1 MTGLRGTNLD
11 KAEVFSQG
19 HTIDAVAADWITR
32 YEQHNTNAMCDLINF
47 VLKCTGCD
55 SQVDV
60 HDIEDPDNVTS
71 KLTDLQDEYQRKKP
85 TDYPLI
91 SKARGSNSFRS
102 TLTGFFHSLIST
114 AHAAGILY
122 SDMAMIENIE
132 VWVTTM
138 SSSAIRPFRHTATVI
153 SLAIGTTLCGL
164 ATENAESIAK
174 TMRQKEGEQK
184 KKTVNKD
191 RVAALQAKVG
201 EGERK
206 RAATESILTDLF
218 DTVYVHRYRD
228 VDPKI
233 RVDCVAALGTWITT
247 APDIFFGGQYL
258 RYLGWVL
265 SDTSAPTRAEVIKQ
279 LTKLFKNKEDVGR
292 LRAFTER
299 FRPRLAE
306 MATRD
311 AEPGIRAATVDL
323 LDLIRDTGLLEP
335 DDIDAIGRLV
345 FDTEPRVRK
354 AVAGFFAENINDLFE
369 SAVEDLGGE
378 EGLAEAL
385 GEEVEDEYDNP
396 RIAWLKLKC
405 LVEVLRSYD
414 QEDEESQ
421 ADGIE
426 TLNAPGVDSRFSLA
440 AQAIYEGVPEV
451 KDWEVLAGYL
461 LYDHSSVPQD
471 ADDTDVTFKARCQLN
486 EREEILLLEVLNVAV
501 KSRLTEAIDSEKDKK
516 GKITKARKEESREV
530 QETTALHLAQ
540 VIPRLLKKFSANP
553 ATASAVLRLEHVLN
567 LEIFQELR
575 QDSTTYAALLDDI
588 NKQFMT
594 HVDQGVLTEASTALL
609 HARSFEDLEEVTE
622 EKVSALWE
630 DVIATFR
637 DLEDRKDPDVSED
650 LSELINTV
658 RRMSNL
664 ASISDCIAFLDSQ
677 PPPPS
682 KKGKASGTTA
692 TATPYELLLNLI
704 NDFGPADSD
713 NNTSGEADELTTA
726 AMKTLLFYYMWLV
739 RSLQTSLAANEVIR
753 SLPDYTLF
761 AATLISVMSFRPGTD
776 PVRLAAAGIYLD
788 LHTLFATFR
797 HINPS
802 PKQTLD
808 IHSLVHPIHPEA
820 EAVLMKTFTAAEK
833 HFAKKSRKTL
843 LAPTD
848 SDLSLASDPE
858 DSDDEDDDAAS
869 DAHKAE
875 VLHAEKTLCELSG
888 KLVLAVLGRVFDKAG
903 EEKVRKRLVRNR
915 AHLGG
920 TFSQV
925 LAFLEEKKTKKAK
938 ARGRGKKEEVLVVED
953 EEDEEERREVE
964 EGGEED
970 LRVRELDGFEEPE
983 GSPDVEAPPL
993 EDEGEGEGEGE
1004 GSDIMGD

>member
-1 MTGLRGTNLD
+1 
-11 KAEVFSQG
+11 
-19 HTIDAVAADWITR
+19 
-32 YEQHNTNAMCDLINF
+32 MCDLINF

-71 KLTDLQDEYQRKKP
+71 KLTDLQDEYQRKRP

-91 SKARGSNSFRS
+91 SKAKGNTSFRA
-102 TLTGFFHSLIST
+102 TMTGFFHSLIST

-201 EGERK
+201 EGEKK
-206 RAATESILTDLF
+206 RAATESVLTDLF

-299 FRPRLAE
+299 FRPRLVE

-378 EGLAEAL
+378 EGLVEAL
-385 GEEVEDEYDNP
+385 GEEVEDEYDTP

-414 QEDEESQ
+414 QEDEETQ
-421 ADGIE
+421 AVGTE
-426 TLNAPGVDSRFSLA
+426 SLNAPGVDSRFSLA
-440 AQAIYEGVPEV
+440 AQAIYDGVPEV

-471 ADDTDVTFKARCQLN
+471 VNDTDVTFKARCQMN

-516 GKITKARKEESREV
+516 GKITKARKEESREI
-530 QETTALHLAQ
+530 QEMTALHLAQ
-540 VIPRLLKKFSANP
+540 AIPRLLKKFGASP

-637 DLEDRKDPDVSED
+637 ELEDRKDPDVSED
-650 LSELINTV
+650 LSEHINTV

-664 ASISDCIAFLDSQ
+664 ASISDCVAFLDSQ

-682 KKGKASGTTA
+682 EKGKASGITTV
-692 TATPYELLLNLI
+692 ATPYALLLDLI
-704 NDFGPADSD
+704 NDFGAPDSD

-726 AMKTLLFYYMWLV
+726 AMKTLLFYFMWLV
-739 RSLQTSLAANEVIR
+739 RSLQTSLAANDFIH
-753 SLPDYTLF
+753 SLPDYTPF
-761 AATLISVMSFRPGTD
+761 ATTLLSVISSRPGTD
-776 PVRLAAAGIYLD
+776 PVRLAAAGTYLD

-797 HINPS
+797 HIAPS
-802 PKQTLD
+802 PKQTIN
-808 IHSLVHPIHPEA
+808 IHSLIHPIPPEA
-820 EAVLMKTFTAAEK
+820 QSALLKTFTAAEK
-833 HFAKKSRKTL
+833 QFAKKSRKTL
-843 LAPTD
+843 SAPTD

-858 DSDDEDDDAAS
+858 DSDDDDDDAAS

-888 KLVLAVLGRVFDKAG
+888 KLVLAALGRVFDKPG

-915 AHLGG
+915 THLGG
-920 TFSQV
+920 NFSQV
-925 LAFLEEKKTKKAK
+925 LGFLEEKKTKKGK
-938 ARGRGKKEEVLVVED
+938 ARGRGKKEEVLVVDD
-953 EEDEEERREVE
+953 EEDQEEEEEEEGGEVE
-964 EGGEED
+964 DGGEED
-970 LRVRELDGFEEPE
+970 LRARELDGVEQPE
-983 GSPDVEAPPL
+983 DSPDVDAPPL
-993 EDEGEGEGEGE
+993 DEDEE
-1004 GSDIMGD
+1004 DIMGD

>member
-1 MTGLRGTNLD
+1 
-11 KAEVFSQG
+11 
-19 HTIDAVAADWITR
+19 
-32 YEQHNTNAMCDLINF
+32 MCDLINF

-71 KLTDLQDEYQRKKP
+71 KLTDLQDEYQRKRP

-91 SKARGSNSFRS
+91 SKVKGNTSFRA
-102 TLTGFFHSLIST
+102 TMTGFFHSLIST

-206 RAATESILTDLF
+206 RAATESVLTDLF

-299 FRPRLAE
+299 FRPRLVE

-378 EGLAEAL
+378 EGLVEAL
-385 GEEVEDEYDNP
+385 GEEVEDEYDTP

-414 QEDEESQ
+414 QEDEETQ
-421 ADGIE
+421 AVGTE
-426 TLNAPGVDSRFSLA
+426 SLNAPGVDSRFSLA
-440 AQAIYEGVPEV
+440 AQAIYDGVPEV

-471 ADDTDVTFKARCQLN
+471 VNDTDVTFKARCQMN

-516 GKITKARKEESREV
+516 GKITKARKEESREI
-530 QETTALHLAQ
+530 QEMTALHLAQ
-540 VIPRLLKKFSANP
+540 AIPRLLKKFGASP

-609 HARSFEDLEEVTE
+609 HARSFGDLEEVTE

-637 DLEDRKDPDVSED
+637 ELEDRKDPDVSED
-650 LSELINTV
+650 LSEHINTV

-664 ASISDCIAFLDSQ
+664 ASISDCVAFLNSQ

-682 KKGKASGTTA
+682 EKGKASGITTV
-692 TATPYELLLNLI
+692 ATPYALLLDLI
-704 NDFGPADSD
+704 NDFGAPDSD

-726 AMKTLLFYYMWLV
+726 AMKTLLFYFMWLV
-739 RSLQTSLAANEVIR
+739 RSLQTSLAANDFIH
-753 SLPDYTLF
+753 SLPDYTPF
-761 AATLISVMSFRPGTD
+761 ATTLLSVISSRPGTD
-776 PVRLAAAGIYLD
+776 PVRLAAAGTYLD

-797 HINPS
+797 HIAPS
-802 PKQTLD
+802 PKQTIN
-808 IHSLVHPIHPEA
+808 IHSLIHRIPPEA
-820 EAVLMKTFTAAEK
+820 QSALLKTFTAAEK
-833 HFAKKSRKTL
+833 QFAKKSRKTL
-843 LAPTD
+843 SAPTD

-858 DSDDEDDDAAS
+858 DSDDDDDDAAS

-888 KLVLAVLGRVFDKAG
+888 KLVLAALGRIFDKPG
-903 EEKVRKRLVRNR
+903 EDKVRKRLVRNR
-915 AHLGG
+915 THLGG
-920 TFSQV
+920 NFSQV
-925 LAFLEEKKTKKAK
+925 LGFLEEKKTKKGK
-938 ARGRGKKEEVLVVED
+938 ARGRGKKEEVLVVDD
-953 EEDEEERREVE
+953 EEDQEEEEEEDGGEVE

-970 LRVRELDGFEEPE
+970 LRARELDGVEQPE
-983 GSPDVEAPPL
+983 DSPDVDAPPL
-993 EDEGEGEGEGE
+993 DEDEE
-1004 GSDIMGD
+1004 DIMGD

>member
-1 MTGLRGTNLD
+1 
-11 KAEVFSQG
+11 
-19 HTIDAVAADWITR
+19 
-32 YEQHNTNAMCDLINF
+32 
-47 VLKCTGCD
+47 
-55 SQVDV
+55 VDV

-71 KLTDLQDEYQRKKP
+71 KLTDLQDEYQRKRP

-91 SKARGSNSFRS
+91 SKAKGNTSFRA
-102 TLTGFFHSLIST
+102 TMTGFFHSLIST

-201 EGERK
+201 EGEKK
-206 RAATESILTDLF
+206 RAATESVLTDLF

-299 FRPRLAE
+299 FRPRLVE

-311 AEPGIRAATVDL
+311 AEPGIRAATVNL

-378 EGLAEAL
+378 EGLVEAL
-385 GEEVEDEYDNP
+385 GEEVEDEYDTP

-414 QEDEESQ
+414 QEDEETQ
-421 ADGIE
+421 AVGTE
-426 TLNAPGVDSRFSLA
+426 SLNAPGVDSRFSLA
-440 AQAIYEGVPEV
+440 AQAIYDGVPEV

-471 ADDTDVTFKARCQLN
+471 VNDTDVTFKARCQMN
-486 EREEILLLEVLNVAV
+486 EREEILLLDVLNVAV

-516 GKITKARKEESREV
+516 GKITKARKEESREI
-530 QETTALHLAQ
+530 QEMTALHLAQ
-540 VIPRLLKKFSANP
+540 AIPRLLKKFGASP

-637 DLEDRKDPDVSED
+637 ELEDRKDPDVSED

-664 ASISDCIAFLDSQ
+664 ASISDCVAFLDSQ

-682 KKGKASGTTA
+682 EKGKASGITTV
-692 TATPYELLLNLI
+692 ATPYALLLDLI
-704 NDFGPADSD
+704 NDFGAPDSD

-726 AMKTLLFYYMWLV
+726 AMKTLLFYFMWLV
-739 RSLQTSLAANEVIR
+739 RSLQTSLAANDFIR
-753 SLPDYTLF
+753 SLPDYTPF
-761 AATLISVMSFRPGTD
+761 ATTLLSVISSRPGTD
-776 PVRLAAAGIYLD
+776 PVRLAAAGTYLD

-797 HINPS
+797 HIAPS
-802 PKQTLD
+802 PKQTIS
-808 IHSLVHPIHPEA
+808 IHSLIHPIPPEA
-820 EAVLMKTFTAAEK
+820 QSALLKTFTAAEK

-843 LAPTD
+843 SAPTD

-858 DSDDEDDDAAS
+858 DSDDDDDDAAS

-888 KLVLAVLGRVFDKAG
+888 KLVLAALGRIFDKPG

-915 AHLGG
+915 THLGG
-920 TFSQV
+920 NFSQV
-925 LAFLEEKKTKKAK
+925 LGFLEEKKTKKGK
-938 ARGRGKKEEVLVVED
+938 ARGRGKKEEVLVVDD
-953 EEDEEERREVE
+953 EEDQEEEEEEEGGEVE

-970 LRVRELDGFEEPE
+970 LRARELDGVEQPE
-983 GSPDVEAPPL
+983 DSPDVDAPPL
-993 EDEGEGEGEGE
+993 DEEEEE
-1004 GSDIMGD
+1004 EEDIMGD

>member
-1 MTGLRGTNLD
+1 
-11 KAEVFSQG
+11 
-19 HTIDAVAADWITR
+19 
-32 YEQHNTNAMCDLINF
+32 MCDLINF

-71 KLTDLQDEYQRKKP
+71 KLTDLQDEYQRRRP

-91 SKARGSNSFRS
+91 SKAKGNTSFRA
-102 TLTGFFHSLIST
+102 TMTGFFHSLIST

-201 EGERK
+201 EGEKK
-206 RAATESILTDLF
+206 RAATESVLTDLF

-299 FRPRLAE
+299 FRPRLVE

-378 EGLAEAL
+378 EGLVEAL
-385 GEEVEDEYDNP
+385 GEEVEDEYDTP

-405 LVEVLRSYD
+405 LVEVLGSYD
-414 QEDEESQ
+414 QEDEETQ
-421 ADGIE
+421 AVGTE
-426 TLNAPGVDSRFSLA
+426 SLNAPGVDSRFSLA
-440 AQAIYEGVPEV
+440 AQAIYDGVPEV

-471 ADDTDVTFKARCQLN
+471 VNDTDVTFKARCQMN

-516 GKITKARKEESREV
+516 GKITKARKEESREI
-530 QETTALHLAQ
+530 QEMTALHLAQ
-540 VIPRLLKKFSANP
+540 AIPRLLKKFGASP

-622 EKVSALWE
+622 EKVLALWE

-637 DLEDRKDPDVSED
+637 ELEDRKDPDVSED

-664 ASISDCIAFLDSQ
+664 ASISDCVAFLDSQ

-682 KKGKASGTTA
+682 EKGKASGITTV
-692 TATPYELLLNLI
+692 ATPYALLLDLI
-704 NDFGPADSD
+704 NDFGAPDSD

-726 AMKTLLFYYMWLV
+726 AMKTLLFYFMWLV
-739 RSLQTSLAANEVIR
+739 RSLQTSLAANDFIR
-753 SLPDYTLF
+753 SLPDYTPF
-761 AATLISVMSFRPGTD
+761 ATTLLSVISSRPGTD
-776 PVRLAAAGIYLD
+776 PVRLAAAGTYLD

-797 HINPS
+797 HIAPS
-802 PKQTLD
+802 PKQTIS
-808 IHSLVHPIHPEA
+808 IHSLIHPIPPEA
-820 EAVLMKTFTAAEK
+820 QSALLKTFTAAEK
-833 HFAKKSRKTL
+833 QFAKKSRKTL
-843 LAPTD
+843 SAPTD

-858 DSDDEDDDAAS
+858 DSDDDDDDAAS

-888 KLVLAVLGRVFDKAG
+888 KLVLAALGRIFDKPG
-903 EEKVRKRLVRNR
+903 EDKVRKRLVRNR
-915 AHLGG
+915 THLGG
-920 TFSQV
+920 NFSQV
-925 LAFLEEKKTKKAK
+925 LGFLEEKKTKKGK
-938 ARGRGKKEEVLVVED
+938 ARGRGKKEEVLVVDD
-953 EEDEEERREVE
+953 EEDQEEEEEEEGGEVE

-970 LRVRELDGFEEPE
+970 LRARELDGVEQPE
-983 GSPDVEAPPL
+983 DSPDVDAPPL
-993 EDEGEGEGEGE
+993 DEEEE
-1004 GSDIMGD
+1004 DIMGD

>member
-1 MTGLRGTNLD
+1 
-11 KAEVFSQG
+11 
-19 HTIDAVAADWITR
+19 
-32 YEQHNTNAMCDLINF
+32 MCDLINF

-71 KLTDLQDEYQRKKP
+71 KLTDLQDEYQRRRP

-91 SKARGSNSFRS
+91 SKAKGNTSFRA
-102 TLTGFFHSLIST
+102 TMTGFFHSLIST

-201 EGERK
+201 EGEKK
-206 RAATESILTDLF
+206 RAATESVLTDLF

-299 FRPRLAE
+299 FRPRLVE

-378 EGLAEAL
+378 EGLVEAL
-385 GEEVEDEYDNP
+385 GEEVEDEYDTP

-414 QEDEESQ
+414 QEDEETQ
-421 ADGIE
+421 AVGTE
-426 TLNAPGVDSRFSLA
+426 SLNAPGVDSRFSLA
-440 AQAIYEGVPEV
+440 AQAIYDGVPEV

-471 ADDTDVTFKARCQLN
+471 VNDTDVTFKARCQMN

-516 GKITKARKEESREV
+516 GKITKARKEESREI
-530 QETTALHLAQ
+530 QEMTALHLAQ
-540 VIPRLLKKFSANP
+540 AIPRLLKKFGASP

-622 EKVSALWE
+622 EKVLALWE

-637 DLEDRKDPDVSED
+637 ELEDRKDPDVSED
-650 LSELINTV
+650 LSEHINTV

-664 ASISDCIAFLDSQ
+664 ASISDCVAFLNSQ

-682 KKGKASGTTA
+682 EKGKASGITTV
-692 TATPYELLLNLI
+692 ATPYALLLDLI
-704 NDFGPADSD
+704 NDFGAPDSD

-726 AMKTLLFYYMWLV
+726 AMKTLLFYFMWLV
-739 RSLQTSLAANEVIR
+739 RSLQTSLAANDFIH
-753 SLPDYTLF
+753 SLPDYTPF
-761 AATLISVMSFRPGTD
+761 ATTLLSVISSRPGTD
-776 PVRLAAAGIYLD
+776 PVRLAAAGTYLD

-797 HINPS
+797 HIAPS
-802 PKQTLD
+802 PKQTIS
-808 IHSLVHPIHPEA
+808 IHSLIHPIPPEA
-820 EAVLMKTFTAAEK
+820 QSALLKTFTAAEK
-833 HFAKKSRKTL
+833 QFAKKSRKTL
-843 LAPTD
+843 SAPTD

-858 DSDDEDDDAAS
+858 DSDDDDDDAAS

-888 KLVLAVLGRVFDKAG
+888 KLVLAALGRIFDKPG
-903 EEKVRKRLVRNR
+903 EDKVRKRLVRNR
-915 AHLGG
+915 THLGG
-920 TFSQV
+920 NFSQV
-925 LAFLEEKKTKKAK
+925 LGFLEEKKTKKGK
-938 ARGRGKKEEVLVVED
+938 ARGRGKKEEVLVVDD
-953 EEDEEERREVE
+953 EEDQEEEEEEEGGEVE

-970 LRVRELDGFEEPE
+970 LRARELDGVEQPE
-983 GSPDVEAPPL
+983 DSPDVDAPPL
-993 EDEGEGEGEGE
+993 DEEEE
-1004 GSDIMGD
+1004 DIMGD

>member
-1 MTGLRGTNLD
+1 M
-11 KAEVFSQG
+11 
-19 HTIDAVAADWITR
+19 
-32 YEQHNTNAMCDLINF
+32 
-47 VLKCTGCD
+47 
-55 SQVDV
+55 DV

-71 KLTDLQDEYQRKKP
+71 KLTDLQDEYQRKRP

-91 SKARGSNSFRS
+91 SKAKGNTSFRA
-102 TLTGFFHSLIST
+102 TMTGFFHSLIST

-201 EGERK
+201 EGEKK
-206 RAATESILTDLF
+206 RAATESVLTDLF

-299 FRPRLAE
+299 FRPRLVE

-311 AEPGIRAATVDL
+311 AEPGIRAATVNL

-378 EGLAEAL
+378 EGLVEAL
-385 GEEVEDEYDNP
+385 GEEVEDEYDTP

-414 QEDEESQ
+414 QEDEETQ
-421 ADGIE
+421 AVGTE
-426 TLNAPGVDSRFSLA
+426 SLNAPGVDSRFSLA
-440 AQAIYEGVPEV
+440 AQAIYDGVPEV

-471 ADDTDVTFKARCQLN
+471 VNDTDVTFKARCQMN
-486 EREEILLLEVLNVAV
+486 EREEILLLDVLNVAV

-516 GKITKARKEESREV
+516 GKITKARKEESREI
-530 QETTALHLAQ
+530 QEMTALHLAQ
-540 VIPRLLKKFSANP
+540 AIPRLLKKFGASP

-637 DLEDRKDPDVSED
+637 ELEDRKDPDVSED

-664 ASISDCIAFLDSQ
+664 ASISDCVAFLDSQ

-682 KKGKASGTTA
+682 EKGKASGITTV
-692 TATPYELLLNLI
+692 ATPYALLLDLI
-704 NDFGPADSD
+704 NDFGAPDSD
-713 NNTSGEADELTTA
+713 NKTSGEADELTTA
-726 AMKTLLFYYMWLV
+726 AMKTLLFYFMWLV
-739 RSLQTSLAANEVIR
+739 RSLQTSLAANDFIR
-753 SLPDYTLF
+753 SLPDYTPF
-761 AATLISVMSFRPGTD
+761 ATTLLSVISSRPGTD
-776 PVRLAAAGIYLD
+776 PVRLAAAGTYLD

-797 HINPS
+797 HIAPS
-802 PKQTLD
+802 PKQTIS
-808 IHSLVHPIHPEA
+808 IHSLIHPIPPEA
-820 EAVLMKTFTAAEK
+820 QSALLKTFTAAEK

-843 LAPTD
+843 SAPTD

-858 DSDDEDDDAAS
+858 DSDDDDDDAAS

-888 KLVLAVLGRVFDKAG
+888 KLVLAALGRIFDKPG

-915 AHLGG
+915 THLGG
-920 TFSQV
+920 NFSQV
-925 LAFLEEKKTKKAK
+925 LGFLEEKKTKKGK
-938 ARGRGKKEEVLVVED
+938 ARGRGKKEEVLVVDD
-953 EEDEEERREVE
+953 EEDQEEEEEEEGGEVE

-970 LRVRELDGFEEPE
+970 LRARELDGVEQPE
-983 GSPDVEAPPL
+983 DSPDVDAPPL
-993 EDEGEGEGEGE
+993 DEDEE
-1004 GSDIMGD
+1004 DIMGD

>member
-1 MTGLRGTNLD
+1 
-11 KAEVFSQG
+11 
-19 HTIDAVAADWITR
+19 
-32 YEQHNTNAMCDLINF
+32 MCDLINF

-71 KLTDLQDEYQRKKP
+71 KLTDLQDEYQRKRP

-91 SKARGSNSFRS
+91 SKAKGNTSFRA
-102 TLTGFFHSLIST
+102 TMTGFFHSLIST

-201 EGERK
+201 EGEKK
-206 RAATESILTDLF
+206 RAATESVLTDLF

-279 LTKLFKNKEDVGR
+279 LTKLFNNKEDVGR

-299 FRPRLAE
+299 FRPRLVE

-311 AEPGIRAATVDL
+311 AEPGIRAATVNL

-378 EGLAEAL
+378 EGLVEAL
-385 GEEVEDEYDNP
+385 GEEVEDEYDTP

-414 QEDEESQ
+414 QEDEETQ
-421 ADGIE
+421 AVGTE
-426 TLNAPGVDSRFSLA
+426 SLNAPGVDSRFSLA
-440 AQAIYEGVPEV
+440 AQAIYDGVPEV

-471 ADDTDVTFKARCQLN
+471 VNDTDVTFKARCQMN
-486 EREEILLLEVLNVAV
+486 EREEILLLDVLNVAV

-516 GKITKARKEESREV
+516 GKITKARKEESREI
-530 QETTALHLAQ
+530 QEMTALHLAQ
-540 VIPRLLKKFSANP
+540 AIPRLLKKFGASP

-637 DLEDRKDPDVSED
+637 ELEDRKDPDVSED

-664 ASISDCIAFLDSQ
+664 ASISDCVAFLDSQ

-682 KKGKASGTTA
+682 EKGKASGITTV
-692 TATPYELLLNLI
+692 ATPYALLLDLI
-704 NDFGPADSD
+704 NDFGAPDSD

-726 AMKTLLFYYMWLV
+726 AMKTLLFYFMWLV
-739 RSLQTSLAANEVIR
+739 RSLQTSLAANDFIR
-753 SLPDYTLF
+753 SLPDYTPF
-761 AATLISVMSFRPGTD
+761 ATTLLSVISSRPGTD
-776 PVRLAAAGIYLD
+776 PVRLAAAGTYLD

-797 HINPS
+797 HIAPS
-802 PKQTLD
+802 PKQTIS
-808 IHSLVHPIHPEA
+808 IHSLIHPIPPEA
-820 EAVLMKTFTAAEK
+820 QSALLKTFTAAEK

-843 LAPTD
+843 SAPTD

-858 DSDDEDDDAAS
+858 DSDDDDDDAAS

-888 KLVLAVLGRVFDKAG
+888 KLVLAALGRIFDKPG

-915 AHLGG
+915 THLGG
-920 TFSQV
+920 NFSQV
-925 LAFLEEKKTKKAK
+925 LGFLEEKKTKKGK
-938 ARGRGKKEEVLVVED
+938 ARGRGKKEEVLVVDD
-953 EEDEEERREVE
+953 EEDQEEEEEEEGGEVE

-970 LRVRELDGFEEPE
+970 LRARELDGVEQPE
-983 GSPDVEAPPL
+983 DSPDVDAPPL
-993 EDEGEGEGEGE
+993 DEEEEE
-1004 GSDIMGD
+1004 EEDIMGD

>member
-1 MTGLRGTNLD
+1 M
-11 KAEVFSQG
+11 
-19 HTIDAVAADWITR
+19 
-32 YEQHNTNAMCDLINF
+32 
-47 VLKCTGCD
+47 
-55 SQVDV
+55 DV

-71 KLTDLQDEYQRKKP
+71 KLTDLQDEYQRKRP

-91 SKARGSNSFRS
+91 SKAKGNTSFRA
-102 TLTGFFHSLIST
+102 TMTGFFHSLIST

-201 EGERK
+201 EGEKK
-206 RAATESILTDLF
+206 RAATESVLTDLF

-299 FRPRLAE
+299 FRPRLVE

-311 AEPGIRAATVDL
+311 AEPGIRAATVNL

-378 EGLAEAL
+378 EGLVEAL
-385 GEEVEDEYDNP
+385 GEEVEDEYDTP

-414 QEDEESQ
+414 QEDEETQ
-421 ADGIE
+421 AVGTE
-426 TLNAPGVDSRFSLA
+426 SLNAPGVDSRFSLA
-440 AQAIYEGVPEV
+440 AQAIYDGVPEV

-471 ADDTDVTFKARCQLN
+471 VNDTDVTFKARCQMN
-486 EREEILLLEVLNVAV
+486 EREEILLLDVLNVAV

-516 GKITKARKEESREV
+516 GKITKARKEESREI
-530 QETTALHLAQ
+530 QEMTALHLAQ
-540 VIPRLLKKFSANP
+540 AIPRLLKKFGASP

-637 DLEDRKDPDVSED
+637 ELEDRKDPDVSED

-664 ASISDCIAFLDSQ
+664 ASISDCVAFLDSQ

-682 KKGKASGTTA
+682 EKGKASGITTV
-692 TATPYELLLNLI
+692 ATPYALLLDLI
-704 NDFGPADSD
+704 NDFGAPDSD

-726 AMKTLLFYYMWLV
+726 AMKTLLFYFMWLV
-739 RSLQTSLAANEVIR
+739 RSLQTSLAANDFIR
-753 SLPDYTLF
+753 SLPDYTPF
-761 AATLISVMSFRPGTD
+761 ATTLLSVISSRPGTD
-776 PVRLAAAGIYLD
+776 PVRLAAAGTYLD

-797 HINPS
+797 HIAPS
-802 PKQTLD
+802 PKQTIS
-808 IHSLVHPIHPEA
+808 IHSLIHPIPPEA
-820 EAVLMKTFTAAEK
+820 QSALLKTFTAAEK

-843 LAPTD
+843 SAPTD

-858 DSDDEDDDAAS
+858 DSDDDDDDAAS

-888 KLVLAVLGRVFDKAG
+888 KLVLAALGRIFDKPG

-915 AHLGG
+915 THLGG
-920 TFSQV
+920 NFSQV
-925 LAFLEEKKTKKAK
+925 LGFLEEKKTKKGK
-938 ARGRGKKEEVLVVED
+938 ARGRGKKEEVLVVDD
-953 EEDEEERREVE
+953 EEDQEEEEEEEGGEVE

-970 LRVRELDGFEEPE
+970 LRARELDGVEQPE
-983 GSPDVEAPPL
+983 DSPDVDAPPL
-993 EDEGEGEGEGE
+993 DEEEEE
-1004 GSDIMGD
+1004 EEDIMGD

>member
-1 MTGLRGTNLD
+1 
-11 KAEVFSQG
+11 
-19 HTIDAVAADWITR
+19 
-32 YEQHNTNAMCDLINF
+32 MCDLVNF

-71 KLTDLQDEYQRKKP
+71 RLTDLQDEYQQKRP

-91 SKARGSNSFRS
+91 SKAKGNTSFRA
-102 TLTGFFHSLIST
+102 TMTGFFQSLIST

-153 SLAIGTTLCGL
+153 ALAIGTTMCGL

-206 RAATESILTDLF
+206 RAATESVLTDLF

-299 FRPRLAE
+299 FRPRLVE

-378 EGLAEAL
+378 EGLVEAL
-385 GEEVEDEYDNP
+385 GEEVEDEYDTP
-396 RIAWLKLKC
+396 RITWLKLKC
-405 LVEVLRSYD
+405 LAEVLRSYD
-414 QEDEESQ
+414 QEDEETQ
-421 ADGIE
+421 AVGTE
-426 TLNAPGVDSRFSLA
+426 SLNAPSVDSRFSLA
-440 AQAIYEGVPEV
+440 AQAIYDGVREV

-471 ADDTDVTFKARCQLN
+471 VSDTDVTFKARCQLN

-501 KSRLTEAIDSEKDKK
+501 KSRLTEAIDLEKDKK
-516 GKITKARKEESREV
+516 GKITKARKEESREI

-540 VIPRLLKKFSANP
+540 AIPRLLKKFGASP

-594 HVDQGVLTEASTALL
+594 HVDPGVLTEASTALL
-609 HARSFEDLEEVTE
+609 HARSFEDLEEITE

-637 DLEDRKDPDVSED
+637 ELEDRRDSDISED
-650 LSELINTV
+650 LSELISTV

-664 ASISDCIAFLDSQ
+664 ASISDCVAFLDSQ
-677 PPPPS
+677 PPS
-682 KKGKASGTTA
+682 SQKGKTSDVTTEG
-692 TATPYELLLNLI
+692 TPYGLLLDLI
-704 NDFGPADSD
+704 SEFGVSDSD
-713 NNTSGEADELTTA
+713 NNNNTSAEGDELSTA
-726 AMKTLLFYYMWLV
+726 AMKTLLFYFMWHV
-739 RSLQTSLAANEVIR
+739 RSLQTSLAANDFIR
-753 SLPDYTLF
+753 SLPTYSPF
-761 AATLISVMSFRPGTD
+761 AATLLAVISSRPGTD
-776 PVRLAAAGIYLD
+776 PVRLAAAGTYLD

-797 HINPS
+797 HIAPPS
-802 PKQTLD
+802 PEQTVN
-808 IHSLVHPIHPEA
+808 IHALIHAIHPEA
-820 EAVLMKTFTAAEK
+820 QSALLKTFTAAEK
-833 HFAKKSRKTL
+833 LFAKKSRKSL
-843 LAPTD
+843 SAPTD
-848 SDLSLASDPE
+848 SDLSLASEPE
-858 DSDDEDDDAAS
+858 DSNSDDDDDDDDTAAS
-869 DAHKAE
+869 DARKAE
-875 VLHAEKTLCELSG
+875 LLHAEKSLCELAG
-888 KLVLAVLGRVFDKAG
+888 KLVLAVLGRVFEKPG
-903 EEKVRKRLVRNR
+903 EEKVRKRLLRNR
-915 AHLGG
+915 TLLGG
-920 TFSQV
+920 NFGQV
-925 LAFLEEKKTKKAK
+925 LAFLEEEKKGKK
-938 ARGRGKKEEVLVVED
+938 RGRGKKKQEEEVLVVED
-953 EEDEEERREVE
+953 EEDEGEGGE

-970 LRVRELDGFEEPE
+970 LRVRELDGDGDGGERSEGEGDVDVDKPLVDEE
-983 GSPDVEAPPL
+983 
-993 EDEGEGEGEGE
+993 EDEGG
-1004 GSDIMGD
+1004 DVMGD

>member
-1 MTGLRGTNLD
+1 
-11 KAEVFSQG
+11 
-19 HTIDAVAADWITR
+19 
-32 YEQHNTNAMCDLINF
+32 MCDLINF

-71 KLTDLQDEYQRKKP
+71 KLTDLQDEYQRKRP

-91 SKARGSNSFRS
+91 SKAKGNTSFRA
-102 TLTGFFHSLIST
+102 TMTGFFHSLIST

-201 EGERK
+201 EGEKK
-206 RAATESILTDLF
+206 RAATESVLTDLF

-299 FRPRLAE
+299 FRPRLVE

-311 AEPGIRAATVDL
+311 AEPGIRAATVNL

-378 EGLAEAL
+378 EGLVEAL
-385 GEEVEDEYDNP
+385 GEEVEDEYDTP

-414 QEDEESQ
+414 QEDEETQ
-421 ADGIE
+421 AVGTE
-426 TLNAPGVDSRFSLA
+426 SLNAPGVDSRFSLA
-440 AQAIYEGVPEV
+440 AQAIYDGVPEV

-471 ADDTDVTFKARCQLN
+471 VNDTDVTFKARCQMN
-486 EREEILLLEVLNVAV
+486 EREEILLLDVLNVAV

-516 GKITKARKEESREV
+516 GKITKARKEESREI
-530 QETTALHLAQ
+530 QEMTALHLAQ
-540 VIPRLLKKFSANP
+540 AIPRLLKKFGASP

-637 DLEDRKDPDVSED
+637 ELEDRKDPDVSED

-664 ASISDCIAFLDSQ
+664 ASISDCVAFLDSQ

-682 KKGKASGTTA
+682 EKGKASGITTV
-692 TATPYELLLNLI
+692 ATPYALLLDLI
-704 NDFGPADSD
+704 NDFGAPDSD

-726 AMKTLLFYYMWLV
+726 AMKTLLFYFMWLV
-739 RSLQTSLAANEVIR
+739 RSLQTSLAANDFIR
-753 SLPDYTLF
+753 SLPDYTPF
-761 AATLISVMSFRPGTD
+761 ATTLLSVISSRPGTD
-776 PVRLAAAGIYLD
+776 PVRLAAAGTYLD

-797 HINPS
+797 HIAPS
-802 PKQTLD
+802 PKQTIS
-808 IHSLVHPIHPEA
+808 IHSLIHPIPPEA
-820 EAVLMKTFTAAEK
+820 QSALLKTFTAAEK

-843 LAPTD
+843 SAPTD

-858 DSDDEDDDAAS
+858 DSDDDDDDAAS

-888 KLVLAVLGRVFDKAG
+888 KLVLAALGRIFDKPG

-915 AHLGG
+915 THLGG
-920 TFSQV
+920 NFSQV
-925 LAFLEEKKTKKAK
+925 LGFLEEKKTKKGK
-938 ARGRGKKEEVLVVED
+938 ARGRGKKEEVLVVDD
-953 EEDEEERREVE
+953 EEDQEEEEEEEGGEVE

-970 LRVRELDGFEEPE
+970 LRARELDGVEQPE
-983 GSPDVEAPPL
+983 DSPDVDAPPL
-993 EDEGEGEGEGE
+993 DEEEEE
-1004 GSDIMGD
+1004 EEDIMGD

>member
-1 MTGLRGTNLD
+1 
-11 KAEVFSQG
+11 
-19 HTIDAVAADWITR
+19 
-32 YEQHNTNAMCDLINF
+32 MCDLINF

-71 KLTDLQDEYQRKKP
+71 KLTDLQDEYQRKRP

-91 SKARGSNSFRS
+91 SKVKGNTSFRA
-102 TLTGFFHSLIST
+102 TMTGFFHSLIST

-206 RAATESILTDLF
+206 RAATESVLTDLF

-299 FRPRLAE
+299 FRPRLVE

-369 SAVEDLGGE
+369 SAVEDLGGQ
-378 EGLAEAL
+378 EGLVEAL
-385 GEEVEDEYDNP
+385 GEEVEDEYDTP

-414 QEDEESQ
+414 QEDEETQ
-421 ADGIE
+421 AVGTE
-426 TLNAPGVDSRFSLA
+426 SLNAPGVDSRFSLA
-440 AQAIYEGVPEV
+440 AQAIYDGVPEV

-471 ADDTDVTFKARCQLN
+471 VNDTDVTFKARCQMN

-516 GKITKARKEESREV
+516 GKITKARKEESREI
-530 QETTALHLAQ
+530 QEMTALHLAQ
-540 VIPRLLKKFSANP
+540 AIPRLLKKFGASP

-637 DLEDRKDPDVSED
+637 ELEDRKDPDVSED

-664 ASISDCIAFLDSQ
+664 ASISDCVAFLDSQ

-682 KKGKASGTTA
+682 EKGKASGITTV
-692 TATPYELLLNLI
+692 ATPYALLLDLI
-704 NDFGPADSD
+704 NDFCAPDSN

-726 AMKTLLFYYMWLV
+726 AMKTLLFYFMWLV
-739 RSLQTSLAANEVIR
+739 RSLQTSLAANDFIR
-753 SLPDYTLF
+753 SLPDYTPF
-761 AATLISVMSFRPGTD
+761 ANTLLSVISSRPGTD
-776 PVRLAAAGIYLD
+776 PVRLAAAGTYLD

-797 HINPS
+797 HIAPS
-802 PKQTLD
+802 PKQTIN
-808 IHSLVHPIHPEA
+808 IHSLIHPIPPEA
-820 EAVLMKTFTAAEK
+820 QSALLKTFTAAEK

-843 LAPTD
+843 SAPTD

-858 DSDDEDDDAAS
+858 DSDDDDDDAAS

-888 KLVLAVLGRVFDKAG
+888 KLVLAALGRIFDKPG

-915 AHLGG
+915 THLGG
-920 TFSQV
+920 NFSQV
-925 LAFLEEKKTKKAK
+925 LGFLEEKKTKKGK
-938 ARGRGKKEEVLVVED
+938 ARGRGKKEEVLVVDD
-953 EEDEEERREVE
+953 EEDQEEEEEEEGGEVE

-970 LRVRELDGFEEPE
+970 LRARELDGVEQPE
-983 GSPDVEAPPL
+983 DSPDVDAPPL
-993 EDEGEGEGEGE
+993 DEDEE
-1004 GSDIMGD
+1004 DIMGD